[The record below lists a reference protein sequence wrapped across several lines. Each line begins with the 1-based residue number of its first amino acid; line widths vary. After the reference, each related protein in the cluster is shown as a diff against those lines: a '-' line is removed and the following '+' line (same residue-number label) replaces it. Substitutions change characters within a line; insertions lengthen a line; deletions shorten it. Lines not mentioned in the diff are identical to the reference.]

1 MDSKTVKNVVKGM
14 MGAVRTAFK
23 GAVQASN
30 VATENQTLQIEGL
43 EGEALP
49 DLEYFQHF
57 GQASRPPNGKQGIA
71 IPLGGKTSHAV
82 VVAVQGDKVMV
93 GKLAPGEAIQY
104 SIGGGFIHSKAD
116 GTHEIKGDVK
126 IIGKLT
132 TTESVNAGTD
142 VVATND
148 VKDKGGAYSMGAM
161 RGVHDAHDHPET
173 NNDKTGLP
181 NQRMNQ

>member
-14 MGAVRTAFK
+14 LAANRPAFSVTVK
-23 GAVQASN
+23 SSN
-30 VATENQTLQIEGL
+30 VSTENQTLQIEGL

-49 DLEYFQHF
+49 DLEYLQHY
-57 GQASRPPNGKQGIA
+57 GQASRPPNGMQGVA

-82 VVAVQGDKVMV
+82 VVAVQGDRVMV

-104 SIGGGFIHSKAD
+104 SSAGGFIHSKAD
-116 GTHEIKGDVK
+116 GTHEIHGDVK

-161 RGVHDAHDHPET
+161 REVHDVHDHPET
-173 NNDKTGLP
+173 NNDKTGSS
-181 NQRMNQ
+181 NQKMNQ